1 MVGACIGTNGKGALL
16 GFMQNPFLQAFVYK
30 KKFSQLFSRKKACCV
45 REEVDYASV

>member
-30 KKFSQLFSRKKACCV
+30 KSLANCLAEKKPV
-45 REEVDYASV
+45 V